1 MKPYILLLAALG
13 ISAQAQITNPG
24 SAGDYERARLL
35 FDAGNYRAALAQLN
49 DCSIFAPDIEPQ
61 ACLLKAKTLFALA
74 DYDGAAIEYKR
85 ILADAPLCD
94 DALFAR
100 LGIADCLYAQRN
112 FNEALAAYREL
123 DCERL
128 ASVDAANVNYNCA
141 VCAYET
147 GDKALAETCFALA
160 AKSKNTRSAANFYL
174 GVLAFENKDFAKSK
188 SYFALSNHYTEP
200 GNRAPYYLACID
212 FAQGQWVKAL
222 AQAKQVLKACPAD
235 QKPELL
241 RVAGE
246 SMIRLG
252 QKSEGVSY
260 LRKYLAENV
269 EHEKSAL
276 YLVGIA
282 DFEDGNY
289 DSAVE
294 ILRPVTDSDDSKLA
308 QSAYLF
314 IGQALM
320 HNGDHDAAL
329 MSFDKAMSVS
339 GGDPAVEEAAFYNY
353 AVAKFQGAAI
363 PFKSSAATF
372 EKFLQRYPSGPYS
385 ERVAEYLAGGYLA
398 DKDYALAVERI
409 DRVARPSDALLKTKL
424 QALYALA
431 WSDWQAGDYKSALA
445 NLDKAGE
452 YSRLDPAT
460 AAEVNLLKA
469 MVLSRQGKD
478 KDAVRLYR
486 AYLEKAPRQAANRA
500 IASYGLGYALY
511 AQKEI
516 SPARRAFTD
525 ALAGLSGKTKADA
538 YNRLGDLAQATGDF
552 ESAAKYY
559 DKSLQGNG
567 GSSDYAALQ
576 VAKMKGYQRDYNGKL
591 SALDVFMRDY
601 ATSPLIPDALLETT
615 QAQISL
621 GRNADAVETYKKLI
635 AEYPSTSQGRRGY
648 LEMAMTLLDME
659 RRADALDAYRSVISL
674 YPSSEEAAQAA
685 SLLKNLYADEGRAAE
700 YINFI
705 NSVDN
710 APKVDAAEAE
720 TLNYTSAVNAYR
732 QTGDIAQIKAFINKY
747 SDSKHQAELHGI
759 LLADAVQKGN
769 DAEALAL
776 AETIITNYPDSRLAE
791 QALDIKAS
799 NLYAQGAI
807 PDALAL
813 YQQLK
818 DRASDQQ
825 MTTKAR
831 LGIMR
836 AARDM
841 GDNKLAAA
849 EADALLDNSTS
860 QADDYSVAEALFTKA
875 CALEADGKVDEAIE
889 LWQAGAA
896 NTSDIFGA
904 KSAYR
909 AAEALFESGK
919 SKQAL
924 AAAQKFVKSG
934 SKQKYWVARGFIL
947 LSDIYK
953 AQGNKFEARQYLE
966 ALRDNYPGNE
976 TDIKMMIESRLA
988 DK

>member
-1 MKPYILLLAALG
+1 
-13 ISAQAQITNPG
+13 
-24 SAGDYERARLL
+24 
-35 FDAGNYRAALAQLN
+35 
-49 DCSIFAPDIEPQ
+49 
-61 ACLLKAKTLFALA
+61 
-74 DYDGAAIEYKR
+74 
-85 ILADAPLCD
+85 
-94 DALFAR
+94 
-100 LGIADCLYAQRN
+100 
-112 FNEALAAYREL
+112 
-123 DCERL
+123 
-128 ASVDAANVNYNCA
+128 
-141 VCAYET
+141 
-147 GDKALAETCFALA
+147 
-160 AKSKNTRSAANFYL
+160 
-174 GVLAFENKDFAKSK
+174 
-188 SYFALSNHYTEP
+188 
-200 GNRAPYYLACID
+200 
-212 FAQGQWVKAL
+212 
-222 AQAKQVLKACPAD
+222 
-235 QKPELL
+235 
-241 RVAGE
+241 
-246 SMIRLG
+246 
-252 QKSEGVSY
+252 
-260 LRKYLAENV
+260 
-269 EHEKSAL
+269 
-276 YLVGIA
+276 
-282 DFEDGNY
+282 
-289 DSAVE
+289 
-294 ILRPVTDSDDSKLA
+294 
-308 QSAYLF
+308 
-314 IGQALM
+314 
-320 HNGDHDAAL
+320 
-329 MSFDKAMSVS
+329 
-339 GGDPAVEEAAFYNY
+339 
-353 AVAKFQGAAI
+353 
-363 PFKSSAATF
+363 
-372 EKFLQRYPSGPYS
+372 
-385 ERVAEYLAGGYLA
+385 
-398 DKDYALAVERI
+398 
-409 DRVARPSDALLKTKL
+409 
-424 QALYALA
+424 
-431 WSDWQAGDYKSALA
+431 
-445 NLDKAGE
+445 
-452 YSRLDPAT
+452 
-460 AAEVNLLKA
+460 

-511 AQKEI
+511 AQKDI

-525 ALAGLSGKTKADA
+525 ALAGLSGKAKADA

-591 SALDVFMRDY
+591 SALDDFMRDY

-648 LEMAMTLLDME
+648 LEMAMTLLDMD

-685 SLLKNLYADEGRAAE
+685 SLLKNLYADDGRAAD
-700 YINFI
+700 YISFI

-720 TLNYTSAVNAYR
+720 NLNYTSAVNAYR

-747 SDSKHQAELHGI
+747 PDSKHQAELHGV

-807 PDALAL
+807 PDALTL

-818 DRASDQQ
+818 DRASDQL

-934 SKQKYWVARGFIL
+934 SKQKYWLARGFIL